1 MPEFDTTIHILAHL
15 DNQNSPNLI
24 MNAFFNMRQGL
35 RYIWENDMKT
45 QVAIIGGGPS
55 GLLLAQLLHTRG
67 IDSVVLERKTK
78 DYVLGRIRAGV
89 LEQGL
94 VKLMEEAGCAD
105 RLHAEGILH
114 DGTLVSYGDEMFRV
128 DFTEHT
134 GTPVVVYG
142 QTEVTRDL
150 YDAREAAGGKI
161 EFNVEDV
168 VIHGADTDAPHIEYT
183 VDGQPQ
189 RLDCDFIAGCDGFH
203 GVSRQTIPLDVR
215 KEYEKVYP
223 FGWLG
228 ILSETP
234 PVNHELIYANSP
246 RGFALCSMRN
256 DNLSRYYIQC
266 SLSDKPEDWTDEAF
280 WKELK
285 RRIPADQAENL
296 VTGPSIEKSIA
307 PLRSFVTEPMRSGR
321 LFLCGDAA
329 HIVPPTGAKG
339 LNTAAS
345 DVHYLYNGLRDFYEN
360 NSSDGIDSY
369 SEKALARVWKAER
382 FSWWFSSLMHTYP
395 DQSEFDLKMQVAE
408 IEFLRSN
415 KAAQKSMAENYVGL
429 PY

>member
-1 MPEFDTTIHILAHL
+1 
-15 DNQNSPNLI
+15 
-24 MNAFFNMRQGL
+24 MR
-35 RYIWENDMKT
+35 T

-55 GLLLAQLLHTRG
+55 GLLLSQLLDRRG
-67 IDSVVLERKTK
+67 IASVVLERQTK

-94 VKLMEEAGCAD
+94 VRLMEEAGCAD
-105 RLHAEGILH
+105 RMHAEGFTH
-114 DGTLVSYGDEMFRV
+114 DGTLISYGDEIFRV
-128 DFTEHT
+128 DFVEHT
-134 GTPVVVYG
+134 GTPVMVYG

-150 YDAREAAGGKI
+150 YAAREAAGGI
-161 EFNVEDV
+161 IAFQVEDV
-168 VIHGADTDAPHIEYT
+168 VIEGADGDAPRVRYSVGGEPREIA
-183 VDGQPQ
+183 
-189 RLDCDFIAGCDGFH
+189 CDFVAGCDGFH
-203 GVSRQTIPLDVR
+203 GVSRQTIPLDIR
-215 KEYEKVYP
+215 REYEKVYP

-256 DNLSRYYIQC
+256 SRLSRYYIQC
-266 SLSDKPEDWTDEAF
+266 SLSDSPDDWTDEAF
-280 WKELK
+280 WEELK
-285 RRIPADQAENL
+285 RRIPQDQAEKL

-307 PLRSFVTEPMRSGR
+307 PLRSFVTEPMRWGR

-345 DVHYLYNGLRDFYEN
+345 DVHYLYNAIREYYEKG
-360 NSSDGIDSY
+360 SEEGIERY

-382 FSWWFSSLMHTYP
+382 FSWWFSSLMHRYP

-408 IEFLRSN
+408 LEFLRSN
-415 KAAQKSMAENYVGL
+415 AAAQKAMAENYVGL

>member
-1 MPEFDTTIHILAHL
+1 
-15 DNQNSPNLI
+15 
-24 MNAFFNMRQGL
+24 
-35 RYIWENDMKT
+35 MKT

-55 GLLLAQLLHTRG
+55 GLLLSQLLGVAG
-67 IDSVVLERKTK
+67 IDSVVLERKSK

-94 VKLMEEAGCAD
+94 VHMLEEAGCAD
-105 RLHAEGILH
+105 RLHAEGYVH
-114 DGTLVSYGDEMFRV
+114 DGTLLSFGDEVFRI
-128 DFTEHT
+128 DFKALT

-150 YDAREAAGGKI
+150 YAAREAAGGQI
-161 EFNVEDV
+161 EFEVEDV
-168 VIHGADTDAPHIEYT
+168 VIHGADSDSPHLTYR
-183 VDGQPQ
+183 VGGQD
-189 RLDCDFIAGCDGFH
+189 RRIDCDFIAGCDGFH
-203 GVSRQTIPLDVR
+203 GVSRQSIPLTVR
-215 KEYEKVYP
+215 REYEKVYP

-234 PVNHELIYANSP
+234 PVNHELIYANSS

-256 DNLSRYYIQC
+256 DHLSRYYIQC
-266 SLSDKPEDWTDEAF
+266 SLSDHPHDWTDAAF
-280 WKELK
+280 WEELK
-285 RRIPADQAENL
+285 RRIPSETADKL
-296 VTGPSIEKSIA
+296 ITGPSIEKSIA
-307 PLRSFVTEPMRSGR
+307 PLRSFVTEPMRWGR

-345 DVHYLYNGLRDFYEN
+345 DVHYLYHSLKGFYLDGTT
-360 NSSDGIDSY
+360 DGIDAY
-369 SEKALARVWKAER
+369 SERALSRVWKAER
-382 FSWWFSSLMHTYP
+382 FSWWFSSLMHRYP

-408 IEFLRSN
+408 LEFLRSN
-415 KAAQKSMAENYVGL
+415 EAAQKAMAQNYVGL